1 MGKFYDIDPNTCS
14 IEELK
19 GAIASCNANVE
30 LFGALEQGCKKFIN
44 SVYGALGS
52 RYYVCAN
59 TAIAESV
66 TLQGQDLIK
75 FSSRKVNYLVHE
87 LWHKINDVVK
97 PKAFIMDENGNIV
110 KAIVYTTHDE
120 ELECLCETGNYIFVS
135 DDSILIGYDSFI
147 DILKDNKDLKMVD
160 CELVN
165 GNKKTTGKKIE
176 LNYESLKYVRSY
188 LNIYRRIAHDMVK
201 INPEFDVDAFMVNC
215 LTQVEY
221 PKETQKTSSD
231 TLDENGN
238 PLKINTLQVYGDSC
252 VGDTLIPYVFRGEE
266 NNRVR
271 MIKISDLFNEN
282 SKYICKI
289 HGKDYV
295 VPHYRFRVIN
305 LSGNE
310 VVASKVIH
318 VVRHINNKRL
328 FEIKCANDSSVVVT
342 EDHSIMLYNTVT
354 EKIEKVKPL
363 DVDKSVHK
371 AITTDGYKI
380 GSAYVTCDVVSVEE
394 YSGNDEYVYDI
405 EVGTED
411 ENLHNF
417 FGNNILLHN
426 TDSVSRDSIVRTK
439 KHPEGITIEEF
450 YNENKD
456 KFAGTTLVGHESVS
470 TEDEVLN
477 WFNSLYYGKVER
489 IIRHKVSK
497 DEWKLKTVGG
507 KTISCTGDHSLIV
520 FKDGYEVVSGPGDI
534 MRGDSVVVVDGNNFI
549 YDEVESCEMIG
560 QYEDEYVYDI
570 EMEDE
575 THTFICNDVLVH
587 NSSYLTLQPLIE
599 SCKISPE
606 MATKFIL
613 SFNEHVMSGYLNL
626 QFESY
631 AKKFNCPVNLENFEL
646 EKVARSVVMQK
657 KKKYV
662 MDIAWDDSNTFY
674 EPLHKVTFSGVEA
687 VKGESSKFIRNEQ
700 KEFVRWI
707 IDNINNGKKL
717 RYPEIVSK
725 IKQIKD
731 RFRMANPDD
740 ICITKSMSDY
750 EKYILNDKGSTIR
763 YVETLA
769 EQKKQLSDDVDDLF
783 DDEDSQEEEHGQGR
797 TIAVPFHV
805 KSAAWYN
812 NLLYTTA
819 KRYRSKYEIIHK
831 GDKVRLYYVEDPMD
845 DNHKTFAFLPGN
857 FPIEFAPPIDMDTQ
871 FEKLILDP
879 LNRYV
884 EALGYNPIGA
894 KLTYKTSLF

>member
-97 PKAFIMDENGNIV
+97 PKAFIMDENGNLV
-110 KAIVYTTHDE
+110 KVIVYTTPDE

-147 DILKDNKDLKMVD
+147 DILKDNKNLKMVD

-165 GNKKTTGKKIE
+165 GDKKTTGKKIE

-221 PKETQKTSSD
+221 PKETQKSSSD

-238 PLKINTLQVYGDSC
+238 PLKINTLQVYGD
-252 VGDTLIPYVFRGEE
+252 
-266 NNRVR
+266 
-271 MIKISDLFNEN
+271 
-282 SKYICKI
+282 
-289 HGKDYV
+289 
-295 VPHYRFRVIN
+295 
-305 LSGNE
+305 
-310 VVASKVIH
+310 
-318 VVRHINNKRL
+318 
-328 FEIKCANDSSVVVT
+328 
-342 EDHSIMLYNTVT
+342 
-354 EKIEKVKPL
+354 
-363 DVDKSVHK
+363 
-371 AITTDGYKI
+371 TD
-380 GSAYVTCDVVSVEE
+380 
-394 YSGNDEYVYDI
+394 
-405 EVGTED
+405 
-411 ENLHNF
+411 
-417 FGNNILLHN
+417 
-426 TDSVSRDSIVRTK
+426 
-439 KHPEGITIEEF
+439 
-450 YNENKD
+450 
-456 KFAGTTLVGHESVS
+456 
-470 TEDEVLN
+470 
-477 WFNSLYYGKVER
+477 
-489 IIRHKVSK
+489 
-497 DEWKLKTVGG
+497 
-507 KTISCTGDHSLIV
+507 
-520 FKDGYEVVSGPGDI
+520 
-534 MRGDSVVVVDGNNFI
+534 
-549 YDEVESCEMIG
+549 
-560 QYEDEYVYDI
+560 
-570 EMEDE
+570 
-575 THTFICNDVLVH
+575 
-587 NSSYLTLQPLIE
+587 SSYLTLQPLIE

-783 DDEDSQEEEHGQGR
+783 DDEDSQEEEQGQGR
-797 TIAVPFHV
+797 TISVPFHV
-805 KSAAWYN
+805 KSAA
-812 NLLYTTA
+812 
-819 KRYRSKYEIIHK
+819 
-831 GDKVRLYYVEDPMD
+831 
-845 DNHKTFAFLPGN
+845 
-857 FPIEFAPPIDMDTQ
+857 
-871 FEKLILDP
+871 
-879 LNRYV
+879 
-884 EALGYNPIGA
+884 
-894 KLTYKTSLF
+894 